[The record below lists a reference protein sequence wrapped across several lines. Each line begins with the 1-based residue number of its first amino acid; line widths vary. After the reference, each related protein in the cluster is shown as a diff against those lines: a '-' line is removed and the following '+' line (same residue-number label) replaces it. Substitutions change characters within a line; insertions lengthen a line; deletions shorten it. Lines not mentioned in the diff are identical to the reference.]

1 MSKVGMLGVVKNAVY
16 EIQCTIHRRCSSFLH
31 VRVLVPVELSKRLSG
46 PLKLVLQMVVMHH
59 VGAWN
64 RTRGLLQE
72 QVLLPLGYLS
82 SGSPC
87 LIELN

>member
-64 RTRGLLQE
+64 RTRGLLQ
-72 QVLLPLGYLS
+72 GSKCFYLWAI
-82 SGSPC
+82 SPAAHRA
-87 LIELN
+87 L